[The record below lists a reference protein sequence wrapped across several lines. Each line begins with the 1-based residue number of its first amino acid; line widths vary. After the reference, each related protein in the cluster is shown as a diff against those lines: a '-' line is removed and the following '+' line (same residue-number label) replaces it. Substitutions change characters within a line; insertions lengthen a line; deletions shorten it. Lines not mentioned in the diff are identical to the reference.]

1 MALHV
6 KHIEVHH
13 IAGRMPSVPASSSS
27 AISALSALW
36 TPPQVDHQLVVKEHP
51 HIIVAME
58 RKARAGD
65 IFEAGV
71 DLYGEVI
78 VVFVALVAEERAVN
92 GEKPVGWSAVGGQG
106 GVDDPIAFPVRLH
119 GKGFGGGL
127 VYAGGIV
134 EKRVEG
140 ALGDAFA
147 VERLPQR
154 QLVHR
159 LFVRAQVVWTRPELE
174 SIVPSKSTPSS
185 LKSRTVT
192 FRATGSDASAV
203 QGSRERK
210 SASAGSREIIAFS

>member
-1 MALHV
+1 M
-6 KHIEVHH
+6 
-13 IAGRMPSVPASSSS
+13 
-27 AISALSALW
+27 
-36 TPPQVDHQLVVKEHP
+36 
-51 HIIVAME
+51 
-58 RKARAGD
+58 
-65 IFEAGV
+65 
-71 DLYGEVI
+71 
-78 VVFVALVAEERAVN
+78 FVALVAEERAVN

-159 LFVRAQVVWTRPELE
+159 LFVRAQGRLDQTGAGVDRPFKKYAVLVEVAYRDVQGDRLGRQRRTGQQGKEERKCRQQRDHSLFHEGAPFTDPLE
-174 SIVPSKSTPSS
+174 WGQPCG
-185 LKSRTVT
+185 LGRCG
-192 FRATGSDASAV
+192 AAV
-203 QGSRERK
+203 QIEVRRIQYKIDCLGGRDGRSGGRYAGRSAHTGPGSR
-210 SASAGSREIIAFS
+210 